1 MIDASIHLYNG
12 SLQPNPAPILLLL
25 VDGAGSPITYAELL
39 LPGAE
44 MVQDLR
50 GERDAEATA
59 LLDGIDLEGL
69 AGSGAL
75 ASGQG
80 VSLASI
86 SVPAP
91 FPVLGVGVAYGLNRL
106 LNRLLSRLLSH
117 RLHRR

>member
-1 MIDASIHLYNG
+1 
-12 SLQPNPAPILLLL
+12 LLLL

-44 MVQDLR
+44 MMQDLR

-59 LLDGIDLEGL
+59 LLDGNDLEGL

-86 SVPAP
+86 PVPAP
-91 FPVLGVGVAYGLNRL
+91 FPVLGAGVAYG
-106 LNRLLSRLLSH
+106 LSRLLSH
-117 RLHRR
+117 RPHRRLRHRLRTV